1 MMHAAY
7 SALVSGHFGIT
18 QDELNA
24 SRFSHYMNNYGKS
37 YGTKDEFEFR
47 MNLFALRDQ
56 QIEDWNADPSKT
68 HKLSHNKFS
77 DWTEHEMKRVRGF
90 KNQPNRNSDFIEFDV
105 DNL

>member
-1 MMHAAY
+1 
-7 SALVSGHFGIT
+7 
-18 QDELNA
+18 
-24 SRFSHYMNNYGKS
+24 MNNYGKS